1 MANEPAPGRAK
12 APSVGDIRQ
21 MWRQQSR
28 QDQAMSVEEV
38 RRRGADFDRKV
49 ERWKQRGP
57 LPGALLIV
65 KNVWEVGVDTDLLER
80 AGDCLMLLALVFIA
94 YRFWRH

>member
-1 MANEPAPGRAK
+1 MANEHDPDRAK

-38 RRRGADFDRKV
+38 RAFQESAAAVRDVARS
-49 ERWKQRGP
+49 
-57 LPGALLIV
+57 
-65 KNVWEVGVDTDLLER
+65 VGL
-80 AGDCLMLLALVFIA
+80 
-94 YRFWRH
+94 